1 MESLAPPIFVTL
13 IVCLLLECLA
23 LALTSD
29 VAMAAA
35 CRVIIFLLLGLAY
48 TIKREI
54 NRRLVRR
61 RQRLSTLGLYQYV
74 LLIVSLTTI
83 IFHAFMISFIA
94 ARLYSLILGF
104 SSLIIAI
111 DEYQELLWLQEYQ
124 SHVKNRSKIRR
135 QQQPTKED
143 GFVLVQNTTLD
154 EEAIIEEEVMEE
166 RVSFYYMLCTM
177 CMCTPKSLLLLQDIL
192 THSSPQESPV

>member
-23 LALTSD
+23 LALTND

-35 CRVIIFLLLGLAY
+35 CRIIIFLLLGLSY
-48 TIKREI
+48 TLKREI
-54 NRRLVRR
+54 NRRLVHR

-94 ARLYSLILGF
+94 ARLYSLVLGF

-111 DEYQELLWLQEYQ
+111 DEYEELLWLQEYQ
-124 SHVKNRSKIRR
+124 RRVKNSSITRR
-135 QQQPTKED
+135 HQRIKEHEE
-143 GFVLVQNTTLD
+143 GFVLVQSTTED
-154 EEAIIEEEVMEE
+154 AATSIVMEE

-177 CMCTPKSLLLLQDIL
+177 CMYTPKSVLHH
-192 THSSPQESPV
+192 TQESPV

>member
-54 NRRLVRR
+54 NRRLVHR

-94 ARLYSLILGF
+94 ARLYSLVLGF

-135 QQQPTKED
+135 QERIRED
-143 GFVLVQNTTLD
+143 GFVLVQNTTTD
-154 EEAIIEEEVMEE
+154 EEVMEE
-166 RVSFYYMLCTM
+166 RVSFYYMLCTI
-177 CMCTPKSLLLLQDIL
+177 CVCAPKSMLMQHIP
-192 THSSPQESPV
+192 SYEPRQESPV